1 MLQQSYNTIPCET
14 AKIGFA
20 PRSVLKVL
28 RQSSGT
34 FVNLHA
40 ETPSE
45 KHDECLPD
53 AKTLPSYSR
62 KQTHAAFGCI
72 LQPLLFVRGTPN
84 AGAEAARVPGER
96 SSVLGFFGVFRVRD
110 CGCLL
115 ILMCSFGGVAAAAFA
130 LQDVPAVVFACAVM
144 LQASLAVPRSL
155 FNFISSTLSSVPRK
169 KRLRGLGGVPLR
181 LTINGASRL
190 LTVLPAVE

>member
-1 MLQQSYNTIPCET
+1 MQNASAYSRVLQQSYNTIPFET

-115 ILMCSFGGVAAAAFA
+115 ILMCSSEGLLQRHLRCRMCLQWFSHA
-130 LQDVPAVVFACAVM
+130 LRCSKLVLRFRV
-144 LQASLAVPRSL
+144 LYST
-155 FNFISSTLSSVPRK
+155 SSHRP
-169 KRLRGLGGVPLR
+169 
-181 LTINGASRL
+181 
-190 LTVLPAVE
+190 